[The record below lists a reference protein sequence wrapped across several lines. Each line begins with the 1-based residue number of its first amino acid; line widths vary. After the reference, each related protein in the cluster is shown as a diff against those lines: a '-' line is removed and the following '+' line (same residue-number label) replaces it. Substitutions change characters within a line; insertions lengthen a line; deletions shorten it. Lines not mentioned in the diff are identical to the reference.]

1 MDHTAAWF
9 ACEIRKNPTRRGTY
23 DEMEINENDK
33 VTGRNPAQEKFAEKS
48 LKYKNSA
55 ERKAYG
61 IRKLQAVDKVPA
73 KAGLFYTSNRFSGT
87 IEVSERR
94 CFL

>member
-61 IRKLQAVDKVPA
+61 IRKL
-73 KAGLFYTSNRFSGT
+73 YSGGGPSYDHHDT
-87 IEVSERR
+87 GADSADLWYLL
-94 CFL
+94 CP